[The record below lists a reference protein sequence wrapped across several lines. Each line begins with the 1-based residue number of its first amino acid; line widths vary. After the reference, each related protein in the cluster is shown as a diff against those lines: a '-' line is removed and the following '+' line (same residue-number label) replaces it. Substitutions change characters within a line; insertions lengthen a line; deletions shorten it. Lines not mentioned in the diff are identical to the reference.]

1 MFKRSATRRNQRRSS
16 GPSALRRVLAA
27 VPLRRV
33 LPVAACAVVAVGA
46 FLGLRMVLDRPLT
59 QVHITGRFQR
69 VQPLDVE
76 KAVRSQ
82 VGRKGLVSVDLAAV
96 SLAVREIPWVDR
108 AKVGRAWPQGLTVE
122 VIEQIPVAR
131 WGEAG
136 LLNARGEVFLNDSR
150 HLPAELPVLTGPA
163 GLESQ
168 MTERYLAVQ
177 ARLLEIGMRVS
188 SLQLDER
195 GAWELSLE
203 NGVRLRLGRAHI
215 EERFDRFMLAA
226 SRIVAARATEI
237 AYVDLR
243 YSAGFA
249 IGWRPGGGEVT
260 RG

>member
-1 MFKRSATRRNQRRSS
+1 MFKRSATRRNQRRSA
-16 GPSALRRVLAA
+16 GPSALRRMLAA
-27 VPLRRV
+27 VPWRRA
-33 LPVAACAVVAVGA
+33 LPVAACVLVAGGA
-46 FLGLRMVLDRPLT
+46 ILGVRMMLDRPLT
-59 QVHITGRFQR
+59 KVHISGRFQR

-76 KAVRSQ
+76 KAVRGE

-96 SLAVREIPWVDR
+96 SLAVRRIPWVDR
-108 AKVGRAWPQGLTVE
+108 ATVGRAWPQGLTIE
-122 VIEQIPVAR
+122 VVEQIPVAR

-136 LLNARGEVFLNDSR
+136 LLNARGELFLNDTR
-150 HLPAELPVLTGPA
+150 HLPAELPVLSGPA
-163 GLESQ
+163 GFEAQ

-177 ARLLEIGMRVS
+177 PRLVEAGMRLS
-188 SLQLDER
+188 SLTLDER
-195 GAWELSLE
+195 GAWELQLA

-237 AYVDLR
+237 SYVDLR

-249 IGWRPGGGEVT
+249 IGWRPGGGEVN

>member
-1 MFKRSATRRNQRRSS
+1 MFRRSATRRKPRRST
-16 GPSALRRVLAA
+16 GPSALRRMVHA
-27 VPLRRV
+27 VPWKRA
-33 LPVAACAVVAVGA
+33 LPVAACLLVALGA
-46 FLGLRMVLDRPLT
+46 FMGLRLLLDRPLT

-69 VQPLDVE
+69 VQSLDVE
-76 KAVRSQ
+76 KAVRAE

-96 SLAVREIPWVDR
+96 SRAVRRIAWVDR
-108 AKVGRAWPQGLTVE
+108 ASVARAWPQGLAIE
-122 VIEQIPVAR
+122 VVEQIPVAR
-131 WGEAG
+131 WGDAG
-136 LLNARGEVFLNDSR
+136 LLNARGELFLNDSR
-150 HLPAELPVLTGPA
+150 HLPAELPVLAGPA
-163 GLESQ
+163 GSEAML
-168 MTERYLAVQ
+168 TERYLAVQ
-177 ARLLEIGMRVS
+177 PRLVEAGMRLS
-188 SLQLDER
+188 RLSMDDR
-195 GAWELSLE
+195 GAWELTLA